1 MSKVRLATV
10 WLDGCSGCHMSF
22 LDMDERILE
31 IADRVEVVY
40 SPLVDPKEF
49 PADVDVTIVEGGVSS
64 EEDLHKIRMV
74 RGRTKLLIALGD
86 CAVTSNVPGM
96 RNTFKVD
103 EVTKRAYLENADL
116 RQQVP
121 SEVIPRLL
129 PRATPVHEVVPVDV
143 FLPGCPPPADVIF
156 GALVS
161 LLDGATPD
169 LSATRFGR

>member
-31 IADRVEVVY
+31 IASRVEVVY
-40 SPLVDPKEF
+40 SPLVDLKEF
-49 PADVDVTIVEGGVSS
+49 PPDVDVTIVEGAVSS

-103 EVTKRAYLENADL
+103 EVTKRAYFENADL
-116 RQQVP
+116 NQQVP
-121 SEVIPRLL
+121 SDVIPRLL
-129 PRATPVHEVVPVDV
+129 PRALPVHEVVPVAV

-161 LLDGATPD
+161 LLDGTAPD
-169 LSATRFGR
+169 LSGTRFGR

>member
-31 IADRVEVVY
+31 IAARVEVVY
-40 SPLVDPKEF
+40 SPLVDLKDF
-49 PADVDVTIVEGGVSS
+49 PPDVDVTIVEGGVSS
-64 EEDLHKIRMV
+64 EEDLHKIKMV
-74 RGRTKLLIALGD
+74 RSRTKLLIALGD

-96 RNTFKVD
+96 RNTYKVD
-103 EVTKRAYLENADL
+103 EVLKRAYFENADL

-121 SEVIPRLL
+121 SEVIPKLL
-129 PRATPVHEVVPVDV
+129 PRALPVHEVVPVDV